1 VIGKKNQ
8 IETNYVIQLIINQII
23 NNKIEKTNKG
33 EKLKKQM

>member
-8 IETNYVIQLIINQII
+8 IETNYVIQLIINQIL
-23 NNKIEKTNKG
+23 NNKIEKTNKE

>member
-23 NNKIEKTNKG
+23 NNKIEKINKE

>member
-23 NNKIEKTNKG
+23 NNKIEKTNKE